1 MSSVQRFF
9 ARIVGPRLAADMEAS
24 SRNWMIHCNKC
35 GFEQSIW
42 DIGGI
47 RWRAI
52 GNSWTLRRCPN
63 CHRVSWHRLY
73 RKDTQRILPDGTIVK
88 HTEPVPGGEDA

>member
-1 MSSVQRFF
+1 MSIIQKLFMAIFPASW
-9 ARIVGPRLAADMEAS
+9 AESMEAD
-24 SRNWMIHCNKC
+24 SRAWMIRCRC
-35 GFEQSIW
+35 GFERSVW

-47 RWRAI
+47 RWRAV

-88 HTEPVPGGEDA
+88 RTEPVPGGEDA